1 MKKILKHIHNGYLF
15 WIISTLGTLCY
26 FAFLHCV
33 FMNVYFFYNEG
44 LKIKEKYLRSG
55 KWNKEAVDFPEHWK
69 VYEQMVCE
77 ITVLKCVRFILKF
90 VSKILIKSWW
100 SIWVI
105 LSKEFLSK
113 GGEWISGDKN
123 RLMENSSWGFVFFF
137 SGFVLF
143 YFKIFL
149 IIYRYGNISSCD

>member
-1 MKKILKHIHNGYLF
+1 MLNHKCI
-15 WIISTLGTLCY
+15 LCY
-26 FAFLHCV
+26 FAFLHCI

-55 KWNKEAVDFPEHWK
+55 KWNKEAADFPEHWK
-69 VYEQMVCE
+69 VCEQMVCE
-77 ITVLKCVRFILKF
+77 IKVLKCLRLVLKF

-105 LSKEFLSK
+105 LLRNLLVKE
-113 GGEWISGDKN
+113 
-123 RLMENSSWGFVFFF
+123 ENEFWEIKTGWWKIAPEDLLF
-137 SGFVLF
+137 SGYVLF

-149 IIYRYGNISSCD
+149 NIHRYGNISSCD